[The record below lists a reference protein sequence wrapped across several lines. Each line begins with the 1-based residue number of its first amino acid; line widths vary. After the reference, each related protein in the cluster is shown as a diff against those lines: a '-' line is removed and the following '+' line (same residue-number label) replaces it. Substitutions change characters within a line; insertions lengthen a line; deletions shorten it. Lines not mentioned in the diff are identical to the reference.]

1 MWTGSAKDKI
11 FTLNKYSAL
20 HAFAQKTL
28 QIKGY
33 MELTKKLKF
42 HFLKDQLSN
51 INGQNKRRLEQNTP
65 FLYLEGV
72 WKPQVKKW
80 RKVIYEDW
88 HSLVI

>member
-33 MELTKKLKF
+33 MELTKKVIF
-42 HFLKDQLSN
+42 HFLKD
-51 INGQNKRRLEQNTP
+51 
-65 FLYLEGV
+65 
-72 WKPQVKKW
+72 
-80 RKVIYEDW
+80 
-88 HSLVI
+88 